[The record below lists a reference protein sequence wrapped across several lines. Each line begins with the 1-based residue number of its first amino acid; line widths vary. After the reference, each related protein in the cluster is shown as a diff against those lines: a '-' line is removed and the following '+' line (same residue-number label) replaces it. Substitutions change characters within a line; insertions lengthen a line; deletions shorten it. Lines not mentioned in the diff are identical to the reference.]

1 MLHDQTI
8 HDSRHETGAA
18 TVRANTQRTMLAYGT
33 HPQSQPAAPRQPRL
47 PLTDGSS
54 SDGSHGA
61 ARRGGGVCRH
71 EWPAESGDAATRRS
85 GHGSTQRRARAVRAV
100 RPAASIGVGVIGS
113 GGDEEDGGSDEDASA
128 GEAGSATSGSGSGTL
143 APLPPSLLLAPLLPP
158 PLARALLPPLLLLL
172 PPPPP
177 PRRRRCRR
185 RYTGG
190 GGGCA
195 R

>member
-1 MLHDQTI
+1 MRTGRTPRASPRRHA
-8 HDSRHETGAA
+8 SRA
-18 TVRANTQRTMLAYGT
+18 V
-33 HPQSQPAAPRQPRL
+33 

-128 GEAGSATSGSGSGTL
+128 GEAGSAE
-143 APLPPSLLLAPLLPP
+143 
-158 PLARALLPPLLLLL
+158 
-172 PPPPP
+172 
-177 PRRRRCRR
+177 
-185 RYTGG
+185 
-190 GGGCA
+190 
-195 R
+195 